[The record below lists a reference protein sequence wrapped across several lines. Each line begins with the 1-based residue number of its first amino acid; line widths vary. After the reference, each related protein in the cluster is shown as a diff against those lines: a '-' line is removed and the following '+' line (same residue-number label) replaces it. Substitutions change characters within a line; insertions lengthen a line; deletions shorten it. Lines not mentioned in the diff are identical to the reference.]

1 MLRLS
6 SNRMCIIRFA
16 SVFLVTLWVIFLASC
31 SQEKR
36 EPPAPK
42 ARPTKSVQP
51 VQKKAPQIDIHN
63 AIAVI
68 ETAQGM
74 MEVEFYPD
82 DASLTVKNFIKNA
95 RLGYYNGRSFHTDN
109 PGETIQAGSPLVAD
123 TIPLE
128 KNDQPHEKGA
138 IAMAGDGAAES
149 HASEFY
155 ICLTELEPVG
165 QYAVFGKVVKG
176 LDVLD
181 ELKPGDKITKISIS
195 EKD

>member
-6 SNRMCIIRFA
+6 SNRMCIIRSA

-31 SQEKR
+31 PQEKK

-42 ARPTKSVQP
+42 ARPTKSVQS

-95 RLGYYNGRSFHTDN
+95 RLGFYNGRSFHSDN

-128 KNDQPHEKGA
+128 KNEQRHVKGA

>member
-16 SVFLVTLWVIFLASC
+16 SVFLVTLWVIFLPSC
-31 SQEKR
+31 PQEKK

-42 ARPTKSVQP
+42 ARPTKSVQS

-82 DASLTVKNFIKNA
+82 DASLTVKNFIQNA
-95 RLGYYNGRSFHTDN
+95 RLGFYNGRSFHSDN

-128 KNDQPHEKGA
+128 KNEQRHVKGA

>member
-31 SQEKR
+31 PQEKK

-42 ARPTKSVQP
+42 ARPTKSVQS

-95 RLGYYNGRSFHTDN
+95 RLGFYNGRSFHSDN

-128 KNDQPHEKGA
+128 KNDQLHVKGA

-181 ELKPGDKITKISIS
+181 ELKPGDKITKISIR
-195 EKD
+195 EKS

>member
-6 SNRMCIIRFA
+6 SNRMCTIRFVP
-16 SVFLVTLWVIFLASC
+16 VFLVTLWVVFLASC
-31 SQEKR
+31 PEEKK

-42 ARPTKSVQP
+42 ARPTISAQP
-51 VQKKAPQIDIHN
+51 VQKKSPQVDIHN

-68 ETAQGM
+68 ETAKGK

-82 DASLTVKNFIKNA
+82 DASQTVKNFIKNA
-95 RLGYYNGRSFHTDN
+95 RLEYYNGRSFHTDN
-109 PGETIQAGSPLVAD
+109 PGQIIQAYSPLANG

-128 KNDQPHEKGA
+128 INNRRHVKGA
-138 IAMAGDGAAES
+138 IAMSGDGTAES
-149 HASEFY
+149 HASAFY
-155 ICLTELEPVG
+155 ICLTELETDG

-181 ELKPGDKITKISIS
+181 EIKPGDKIAKISIR
-195 EKD
+195 EKG

>member
-1 MLRLS
+1 
-6 SNRMCIIRFA
+6 MCIIRFA
-16 SVFLVTLWVIFLASC
+16 SMFLVTLCVVFLASC
-31 SQEKR
+31 PEEKK

-42 ARPTKSVQP
+42 ARPTRSVQP

-68 ETAQGM
+68 ETAKGM

-82 DASLTVKNFIKNA
+82 DASQTVKNFIKNA

-128 KNDQPHEKGA
+128 KNDQRHVKGA

-155 ICLTELEPVG
+155 ICLIELEPVG

-176 LDVLD
+176 LDVLN
-181 ELKPGDKITKISIS
+181 ELKPGDKITKISIR
-195 EKD
+195 EKG

>member
-16 SVFLVTLWVIFLASC
+16 SVFLVTLWVVFLASC
-31 SQEKR
+31 SQEKK

-42 ARPTKSVQP
+42 ARPTKSVQS

-63 AIAVI
+63 AIAII

-95 RLGYYNGRSFHTDN
+95 RLGFYNGRSFHTDN

-128 KNDQPHEKGA
+128 KNDQRHVKGA
-138 IAMAGDGAAES
+138 IVMAGDGAAES

>member
-6 SNRMCIIRFA
+6 SNRMCIIRSA

-31 SQEKR
+31 PQEKK

-42 ARPTKSVQP
+42 ARPTKSVQS

-82 DASLTVKNFIKNA
+82 DASLTVKNFIKNS

-128 KNDQPHEKGA
+128 KNDQLHVKGA
-138 IAMAGDGAAES
+138 IAMAGDGVAES

-181 ELKPGDKITKISIS
+181 ELKPGDKITKINIR
-195 EKD
+195 EKS

>member
-6 SNRMCIIRFA
+6 SNRMCIIRSA

-31 SQEKR
+31 PQEKK

-42 ARPTKSVQP
+42 ARPTKSVQS

-95 RLGYYNGRSFHTDN
+95 RLGFYNGRSFHTDN

-128 KNDQPHEKGA
+128 KNDQLHVKGA
-138 IAMAGDGAAES
+138 IAMAGDGVAES

-181 ELKPGDKITKISIS
+181 ELKPGDKITKISIR
-195 EKD
+195 EKS

>member
-16 SVFLVTLWVIFLASC
+16 SVFLVTLWVIFLPSC
-31 SQEKR
+31 PQEKK

-42 ARPTKSVQP
+42 ARPTKSVQS
-51 VQKKAPQIDIHN
+51 VQKKAPQIDIPN

-68 ETAQGM
+68 ETVQGM

-82 DASLTVKNFIKNA
+82 DASLTVTNVIKTA
-95 RLGYYNGRSFHTDN
+95 RLGFYNGRSFHSDN

-128 KNDQPHEKGA
+128 KNDQLHVKGA

>member
-6 SNRMCIIRFA
+6 SNRMCIIHFA
-16 SVFLVTLWVIFLASC
+16 SVFLVTLWVVFLPSC
-31 SQEKR
+31 SQEKK

-42 ARPTKSVQP
+42 ARPTKSVQS

-63 AIAVI
+63 AIAII

-95 RLGYYNGRSFHTDN
+95 RLGFYNGRSFHTDN

-128 KNDQPHEKGA
+128 KNDQRHVKGA
-138 IAMAGDGAAES
+138 IVMAGDGAAES

-155 ICLTELEPVG
+155 ICLAELEPVG

>member
-6 SNRMCIIRFA
+6 SNRMCIMRFA
-16 SVFLVTLWVIFLASC
+16 SMFLVTLGVIILASC
-31 SQEKR
+31 SQEKK

-42 ARPTKSVQP
+42 ARPTRSVQP

-68 ETAQGM
+68 ETAKGM

-82 DASLTVKNFIKNA
+82 DASQTVKNFIKNA

-128 KNDQPHEKGA
+128 KNDQRHVKGA

-155 ICLTELEPVG
+155 ICLIELEPVG

-181 ELKPGDKITKISIS
+181 QLKPGDKITKISIR
-195 EKD
+195 EKG

>member
-31 SQEKR
+31 PQEKK

-42 ARPTKSVQP
+42 ARPTKSVQS

-95 RLGYYNGRSFHTDN
+95 RLGFYNGRSLHSDN

-128 KNDQPHEKGA
+128 KNDQLHVKGA

-181 ELKPGDKITKISIS
+181 ELKPGDKITKISIR
-195 EKD
+195 EKS

>member
-1 MLRLS
+1 MLRFS
-6 SNRMCIIRFA
+6 SNRMCTIRFA
-16 SVFLVTLWVIFLASC
+16 PVFLVTLCVALFASC
-31 SQEKR
+31 PEEKK
-36 EPPAPK
+36 EAPAPK
-42 ARPTKSVQP
+42 ARPTISAQP
-51 VQKKAPQIDIHN
+51 VQKKARQVDIHN

-68 ETAQGM
+68 ETAKGM
-74 MEVEFYPD
+74 MEIAFYPN
-82 DASLTVKNFIKNA
+82 DATQTVKNFIKNA

-128 KNDQPHEKGA
+128 KNDRGHVRGI
-138 IAMAGDGAAES
+138 IAMAGDGVAES

-165 QYAVFGKVVKG
+165 DYAVFGIVVKG

-181 ELKPGDKITKISIS
+181 KIEPGDKITTISVR
-195 EKD
+195 EKG

>member
-6 SNRMCIIRFA
+6 SNRMCIIHFA
-16 SVFLVTLWVIFLASC
+16 SVFLVTLWVVFLPSC
-31 SQEKR
+31 SQEKK

-42 ARPTKSVQP
+42 ARPTKSVQS

-95 RLGYYNGRSFHTDN
+95 RLGFYNGRSFHTDN

-128 KNDQPHEKGA
+128 KNDQLHVKGA
-138 IAMAGDGAAES
+138 IAMAGDGVAES

-181 ELKPGDKITKISIS
+181 ELKPGDKITKINIR
-195 EKD
+195 EKS

>member
-6 SNRMCIIRFA
+6 SNRMCIIHFA
-16 SVFLVTLWVIFLASC
+16 SVFLVTLWVVFLPSC
-31 SQEKR
+31 SQEKK

-42 ARPTKSVQP
+42 ARPTKSVQS

-95 RLGYYNGRSFHTDN
+95 RLGFYNGRSFHTDN

-128 KNDQPHEKGA
+128 KNDQRHVKGA
-138 IAMAGDGAAES
+138 IVMAGDGAAES

-155 ICLTELEPVG
+155 ICLAELEPVG

-181 ELKPGDKITKISIS
+181 ELKPGDKITKISIR
-195 EKD
+195 EKS

>member
-6 SNRMCIIRFA
+6 SNRMCIIRSA

-31 SQEKR
+31 PQEKK

-42 ARPTKSVQP
+42 ARPTKSVQS

-95 RLGYYNGRSFHTDN
+95 RLGFYNGRSFHSDN

-128 KNDQPHEKGA
+128 KNDQLHVKGA

-181 ELKPGDKITKISIS
+181 ELKPGDKITKISIR
-195 EKD
+195 EKS

>member
-1 MLRLS
+1 
-6 SNRMCIIRFA
+6 
-16 SVFLVTLWVIFLASC
+16 
-31 SQEKR
+31 
-36 EPPAPK
+36 
-42 ARPTKSVQP
+42 
-51 VQKKAPQIDIHN
+51 
-63 AIAVI
+63 
-68 ETAQGM
+68 M

-95 RLGYYNGRSFHTDN
+95 RLGFYNGRSFHSDN

-128 KNDQPHEKGA
+128 KNEQRHVKGA